1 MNEIKA
7 KDGYYLTNKDRTV
20 FYKAIKG
27 MNVKSEDYE
36 QISEEEAKT
45 KAQEGNFKDEDFE
58 ENFEALF
65 ANLPTGVKYGF
76 SLDEHD
82 AKEWAY
88 NEAMYGE

>member
-1 MNEIKA
+1 MA
-7 KDGYYLTNKDRTV
+7 KNLINKLYVGYACYPPFIIYDVKELTLKTP
-20 FYKAIKG
+20 
-27 MNVKSEDYE
+27 
-36 QISEEEAKT
+36 ISEEEAKT
-45 KAQEGNFKDEDFE
+45 KVQEGNFKDEDFE